1 MLSNN
6 RLIWLNGRIVPVN
19 EALIN
24 VLSPT
29 AQFGANV
36 FEGIRFYKSAHET
49 VLLGFRLKEHFDR
62 LERSARLMR
71 IPLPYGREK
80 WLGYIKDVI
89 VKNNYLD
96 DLAIRQT
103 IFVDGSAGSWFSK
116 EPTGMFIAPV
126 LKPRKSVPLTDGISC
141 CVSSWERIGDRSMS
155 PLIKAGA
162 NYINSRMAH
171 LEAQNNGYDS
181 AIFLN
186 KDGYV
191 AEGTG
196 ACIFLVRDN
205 RLLTPDMSCSI
216 LESITR
222 DTILDLAKDMGLQVE
237 ERKISRTELYMADE
251 LFLCGSAAEL
261 TPVIEI
267 DGYRVGAGVPGK
279 LTMDLHSFYIEA
291 VSGSLENHSD
301 WITRLI

>member
-1 MLSNN
+1 
-6 RLIWLNGRIVPVN
+6 
-19 EALIN
+19 
-24 VLSPT
+24 
-29 AQFGANV
+29 
-36 FEGIRFYKSAHET
+36 
-49 VLLGFRLKEHFDR
+49 
-62 LERSARLMR
+62 
-71 IPLPYGREK
+71 
-80 WLGYIKDVI
+80 
-89 VKNNYLD
+89 
-96 DLAIRQT
+96 
-103 IFVDGSAGSWFSK
+103 
-116 EPTGMFIAPV
+116 
-126 LKPRKSVPLTDGISC
+126 
-141 CVSSWERIGDRSMS
+141 MS

-171 LEAQNNGYDS
+171 IEAQNNGYDS

-196 ACIFLVRDN
+196 ACVFLVRNN
-205 RLLTPDMSCSI
+205 RLLTPDTSSSI

-291 VSGSLENHSD
+291 VSGSLENHRD